1 MLEFLRNKAS
11 GVLGILLI
19 GLLVIAFG
27 LWGIADTF
35 TGFSN
40 AELGRVGGEKIER
53 QEFQLRYMQSTQ
65 QLSQQLGT
73 PLSAAQARNLGVPQQ
88 VMANMLGGSAMR
100 ELGSDLGLAFSDE
113 EIAKSI
119 VNDANFTGPGG
130 SFDEPTFRT
139 VLAQNGLSEEM
150 FVKDQRSF
158 HIINQLTQASLDSG
172 LMPDA
177 LVDGLFK
184 HFLERRVA
192 KYMILT
198 LDETDEVGDPTD
210 EELETFFTQT
220 KLRFAEPE
228 RRSGQ
233 ALLISPARF
242 AELISIEEET
252 LREEYEISLADFSV
266 PEKREIDQLVLSD
279 DEEVETV
286 RDMRAEG
293 KSFVEILQ
301 AVGQTLDNTDL
312 GTVERDDLISANLA
326 DVAFS
331 MESGE
336 ISDVIEGPL
345 GYAVLR
351 VRSVTPGAT
360 LPFEAVKDRLLGRI
374 VYDQALEDMMAF
386 SETVEDELAGGETL
400 ETLGQR
406 FDLDV
411 VQISDIN
418 RDGENR
424 GGKTL
429 NLLRAYDEIASTLF
443 ESAVGEDI
451 PMMEKDDGSYIWLR
465 LDAITPS
472 EVPPL
477 DDIRDAVA
485 TEWQISERTKL
496 LEAMAEHMVKEGNEI
511 GSFNK
516 AAKTFDREPLV
527 SEPMTRQTSNDTFSE
542 AAVARLFAVQDG
554 KFAWAN
560 VGFGGEIIVMQVEE
574 VIEASVSEGEAKDL
588 IFGGEQRKYRL
599 DLSNQFISGLQN
611 EYGAS
616 INQSNLERAINDLVT
631 R

>member
-1 MLEFLRNKAS
+1 
-11 GVLGILLI
+11 
-19 GLLVIAFG
+19 
-27 LWGIADTF
+27 
-35 TGFSN
+35 
-40 AELGRVGGEKIER
+40 
-53 QEFQLRYMQSTQ
+53 
-65 QLSQQLGT
+65 
-73 PLSAAQARNLGVPQQ
+73 
-88 VMANMLGGSAMR
+88 MLGGAAMR

-119 VNDANFTGPGG
+119 VNDANFAGPGG

-312 GTVERDDLISANLA
+312 GTVERDDLISADLA

-351 VRSVTPGAT
+351 IRSVTPGAT

>member
-40 AELGRVGGEKIER
+40 AELGRVGSEKIKR

-65 QLSQQLGT
+65 QLSQQLGS
-73 PLSAAQARNLGVPQQ
+73 PISAAQARNLGVPQQ
-88 VMANMLGGSAMR
+88 VMANMLGGAAMR
-100 ELGSDLGLAFSDE
+100 ELGADLRLAYSDE
-113 EIAKSI
+113 AIAKSI
-119 VNDANFTGPGG
+119 VNDANFAGPGG
-130 SFDEPTFRT
+130 TFDEPTFRT
-139 VLAQNGLSEEM
+139 VLAQNGLSEEL

-158 HIINQLTQASLDSG
+158 HIINQLTEASLDSG

-198 LDETDEVGDPTD
+198 LNETDEVGDPTE
-210 EELETFFTQT
+210 EELETFFNQT

-242 AELISIEEET
+242 AELISIEDET
-252 LREEYEISLADFSV
+252 LREEYEIALSDFSV
-266 PEKREIDQLVLSD
+266 PEKRQIDQLVLSD
-279 DEEVETV
+279 EEQVNTV
-286 RDMRAEG
+286 RDMKAAG
-293 KSFVEILQ
+293 KSFVEILK
-301 AVGQTLDNTDL
+301 AVDQTLDNTDL
-312 GTVERDDLISANLA
+312 GTVERDDLISADLA
-326 DVAFS
+326 EIAFS
-331 MESGE
+331 MQSGE

-351 VRSVTPGAT
+351 VRSITPGAT
-360 LPFEAVKDRLLGRI
+360 LPFEAVKQRLQNRI

-411 VQISDIN
+411 IQIADIN
-418 RDGENR
+418 RDGVNR
-424 GGKTL
+424 DGNKLTL
-429 NLLRAYDEIASTLF
+429 LDVYDDIPSTLF

-451 PMMEKDDGSYIWLR
+451 PMIENDDGSYVWLR
-465 LDAITPS
+465 LDEITPS

-485 TEWQISERTKL
+485 AEWQISERTKL
-496 LEAMAEHMVKEGNEI
+496 LEAMAEHMVKQGDEI
-511 GSFNK
+511 GSFSK
-516 AAKTFDREPLV
+516 AQKTFAREPLV

-542 AAVARLFAVQDG
+542 AAVSRLFAANEG
-554 KFAWAN
+554 EFAWAN
-560 VGFGGEIIVMQVEE
+560 VGFGGEIIVMQVDKI
-574 VIEASVSEGEAKDL
+574 IEADVSEGEAKDL

-599 DLSNQFISGLQN
+599 DTSNQFIVGLQN